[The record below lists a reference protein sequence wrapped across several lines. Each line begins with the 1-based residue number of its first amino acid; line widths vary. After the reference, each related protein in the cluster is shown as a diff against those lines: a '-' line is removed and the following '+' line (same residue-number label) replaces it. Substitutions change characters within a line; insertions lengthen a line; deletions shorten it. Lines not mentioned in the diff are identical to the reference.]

1 MSYMFS
7 NAVELLELCETHKMP
22 IWKVMLNREVQMTKQ
37 TEEAVR
43 ERMGESLSVM
53 KIAIE
58 AGLKPG
64 IKSMS
69 GLIGGEAY
77 KMKQYAEEKLPLS
90 GSEIFAAITNAM
102 SVIEVNASM
111 GKIVASPTAGSCGI
125 LPGALVTT
133 GMRRGKTDE
142 ELVNALLTG
151 AAIGYLFSRNATVA
165 GAEGGCQAETGTA
178 SAMAAAGIVEM
189 MGGTPIQAVSAAAF
203 TIKNI
208 LGLVCDPIAGLV
220 ECPCAKRNALGSTN
234 AIISADMALAGILTI
249 IPLDEVIE
257 TMYKVGKILSP
268 TLKETAM
275 GGLAVTPTGMK
286 IAKQI
291 FGEPPSQA
299 LSQK

>member
-1 MSYMFS
+1 MSYLFTS
-7 NAVELLELCETHKMP
+7 AVELLEQCEAHQMP
-22 IWKVMLNREVQMTKQ
+22 IWEIMLNREVEMTKQ
-37 TEEAVR
+37 SKEAIR
-43 ERMGESLSVM
+43 DRMAESLAVM
-53 KIAIE
+53 KRAID

-64 IKSMS
+64 VKSMS

-77 KMKQYAEEKLPLS
+77 KLNEYSKTQEPLS
-90 GSEIFAAITNAM
+90 GQPMFKAITNAM

-133 GMRRGKTDE
+133 GLERQKTDE

-189 MGGTPIQAVSAAAF
+189 MGGNPKAALSAAAF

-220 ECPCAKRNALGSTN
+220 ECPCAKRNALGSAN

-275 GGLAVTPTGMK
+275 GGLAVTPTGIQ
-286 IAKQI
+286 IAREI
-291 FGEPPSQA
+291 FG
-299 LSQK
+299 

>member
-1 MSYMFS
+1 MSYLFTS
-7 NAVELLELCETHKMP
+7 AVELLEQCEAHQMP
-22 IWKVMLNREVQMTKQ
+22 IWEVMLNREVEMTKQ
-37 TEEAVR
+37 SKEAIR
-43 ERMGESLSVM
+43 ERMAESLAVM
-53 KIAIE
+53 KRAIE

-64 IKSMS
+64 VKSMS

-77 KMKQYAEEKLPLS
+77 KMNEYAKHHEPLS
-90 GSEIFAAITNAM
+90 GQPMFKAITNAM

-133 GMRRGKTDE
+133 GIERNKSDE

-189 MGGTPIQAVSAAAF
+189 MGGSPQAAVSAAAI

-220 ECPCAKRNALGSTN
+220 ECPCAKRNALGSAN

-275 GGLAVTPTGMK
+275 GGLAVTPTGIRITK
-286 IAKQI
+286 EI
-291 FGEPPSQA
+291 FG
-299 LSQK
+299 

>member
-1 MSYMFS
+1 MSYLFTS
-7 NAVELLELCETHKMP
+7 AVELLEQCEAHQMS
-22 IWKVMLNREVQMTKQ
+22 IWEVMLNREIEMTKQ
-37 TEEAVR
+37 TEEAIR
-43 ERMGESLSVM
+43 ERMAESLAVM
-53 KIAIE
+53 KRAID

-64 IKSMS
+64 VKSMS

-77 KMKQYAEEKLPLS
+77 KLNEYAKDHEPLS
-90 GSEIFAAITNAM
+90 GQPMFKAITNAM

-133 GMRRGKTDE
+133 GLERNKTDE

-189 MGGTPIQAVSAAAF
+189 MGGTPKAALSAAAF

-220 ECPCAKRNALGSTN
+220 ECPCAKRNALGSAN

-275 GGLAVTPTGMK
+275 GGLAVTPTGIRITK
-286 IAKQI
+286 EI
-291 FGEPPSQA
+291 FG
-299 LSQK
+299 

>member
-1 MSYMFS
+1 MAYNFS
-7 NAVELLELCETHKMP
+7 NSVELLALCEEHQLP
-22 IWKVMLNREVQMTKQ
+22 IWQVMMNREVELTKK
-37 TEEAVR
+37 TVEEIR
-43 ERMGESLSVM
+43 ERMAASLEVM
-53 KIAIE
+53 KQAIE

-64 IKSMS
+64 VKSVS

-77 KMKQYAEEKLPLS
+77 KMKLYAETCEPLA
-90 GSEIFAAITNAM
+90 GMPLFNAVTNAM

-111 GKIVASPTAGSCGI
+111 GRIVASPTAGSCGI

-133 GMRRGKTDE
+133 GIQRGKTDE
-142 ELVNALLTG
+142 QIVEALLTG
-151 AAIGYLFSRNATVA
+151 AAIGFLFSRNATVA

-189 MGGTPIQAVSAAAF
+189 MGGSPEQAISAAAF

-220 ECPCAKRNALGSTN
+220 ECPCAKRNALGTAN
-234 AIISADMALAGILTI
+234 AIISADMALAGISTL

-275 GGLAVTPTGMK
+275 GGLAVTPTGIQITK
-286 IAKQI
+286 KI
-291 FGEPPSQA
+291 FG
-299 LSQK
+299 

>member
-1 MSYMFS
+1 MSYLFTS
-7 NAVELLELCETHKMP
+7 AVELLEQCEAHQMP
-22 IWKVMLNREVQMTKQ
+22 IWEVMLNREVEMTKQ
-37 TEEAVR
+37 PKEAIR
-43 ERMGESLSVM
+43 ERMAESLAVM
-53 KIAIE
+53 KRAID

-64 IKSMS
+64 VKSMS

-77 KMKQYAEEKLPLS
+77 KLNEYAKENEPLS
-90 GSEIFAAITNAM
+90 GQPMFKAITNAM

-133 GMRRGKTDE
+133 GLERNKSDE

-189 MGGTPIQAVSAAAF
+189 MGGTPKAALSAAAF

-220 ECPCAKRNALGSTN
+220 ECPCAKRNALGSAN

-275 GGLAVTPTGMK
+275 GGLAVTPTGIRITK
-286 IAKQI
+286 EI
-291 FGEPPSQA
+291 FG
-299 LSQK
+299 

>member
-1 MSYMFS
+1 MAYNFS
-7 NAVELLELCETHKMP
+7 TGVELLALCNEHNMP
-22 IWKVMLNREVQMTKQ
+22 IWQIMLKREVELTKK
-37 TEEAVR
+37 TESEVR
-43 ERMGESLSVM
+43 ERMAASLDVM
-53 KIAIE
+53 KQAIE

-64 IKSMS
+64 VKSVS
-69 GLIGGEAY
+69 GLIGGEAF
-77 KMKQYAEEKLPLS
+77 KLKQYGETHEPLS
-90 GSEIFAAITNAM
+90 GAPVFKAITNAM

-133 GMRRGKTDE
+133 GIERGKTDE
-142 ELVNALLTG
+142 ELVSALLTG
-151 AAIGYLFSRNATVA
+151 AAIGFLFSRNATVA

-189 MGGTPIQAVSAAAF
+189 MGGTPEQALSAAAF

-220 ECPCAKRNALGSTN
+220 ECPCAKRNALGSAN

-275 GGLAVTPTGMK
+275 GGLAVTPTGIQITK
-286 IAKQI
+286 KI
-291 FGEPPSQA
+291 FG
-299 LSQK
+299 

>member
-1 MSYMFS
+1 MNYQFVS
-7 NAVELLELCETHKMP
+7 AAELLELCNEHQLP
-22 IWKVMLNREVQMTKQ
+22 IWKVMLEREINLTKKS
-37 TEEAVR
+37 EEEVR
-43 ERMGESLSVM
+43 ERMAQSLSVM
-53 KIAIE
+53 KVAIE
-58 AGLKPG
+58 GGLKPG
-64 IKSMS
+64 VKSMS

-77 KMKQYAEEKLPLS
+77 KMKTYAENFEPLS
-90 GSEIFAAITNAM
+90 GSSMFTAITNAM

-133 GMRRGKTDE
+133 GIQRGKSDE

-151 AAIGYLFSRNATVA
+151 SAIGFLFSRNATVA

-189 MGGTPIQAVSAAAF
+189 MGGSPEQALSAAAF

-220 ECPCAKRNALGSTN
+220 ECPCAKRNALGATN

-275 GGLAVTPTGMK
+275 GGLAVTPTGIQITK
-286 IAKQI
+286 KI
-291 FGEPPSQA
+291 FG
-299 LSQK
+299 